1 MKGCNVFSSSSDCNK
16 KEICK
21 NTAIPIIILKNVN
34 DTNYIKTLDL
44 DFNNHVIVMRDTV
57 EDDYNKVCCSYE
69 ITEPLESNEWDLEP
83 TSLGFSSCI
92 FASLSTNKTNCD
104 DYFKGYNKLIDI
116 VKYRNTYE
124 ESKYNLSKIS
134 MYTNAGY
141 AGYSDRDIISIN
153 IDFYQP
159 TTITKEILKGNALI
173 TENARNSSRDE
184 IILKDIRQTNDKEL
198 IDKNIVDFN
207 NYRSKNNLP
216 LLEYRYDVFCGLSY
230 LIDLNYK
237 DLIKSKAYYE
247 KGSKNIID
255 LSFFDSI
262 TPEVDYD
269 IAYYMYDFS
278 KSDIVIIFNEN
289 QLNCVKRRK
298 PKYYKA
304 VAILKSDKPRYVFSK
319 KLYIKYKGLD
329 NYYKNRDYI
338 DSIDNSK
345 VLLTLDGKSAFV
357 GYNEVSLKY
366 CEKV

>member
-1 MKGCNVFSSSSDCNK
+1 MKGCNVFSSSNGYNK

-21 NTAIPIIILKNVN
+21 NKAIPIIILKNVN

-57 EDDYNKVCCSYE
+57 QEDYNKVCCSYE

-83 TSLGFSSCI
+83 TSTGLSSCI
-92 FASLSTNKTNCD
+92 FVSLSINKTNGD
-104 DYFKGYNKLIDI
+104 NYFKGYNKLIDI
-116 VKYRNTYE
+116 VKYRNTYDE
-124 ESKYNLSKIS
+124 NKYNLSKIS

-141 AGYSDRDIISIN
+141 AGYSNRNIIVIN

-159 TTITKEILKGNALI
+159 TTITKEILNGNNSI
-173 TENARNSSRDE
+173 IENARNSSRDE
-184 IILKDIRQTNDKEL
+184 VILKSIRQTNDKEL

-237 DLIKSKAYYE
+237 DLIKSKSYYE

-262 TPEVDYD
+262 TPEVAYD
-269 IAYYMYDFS
+269 VAYYMNDFY
-278 KSDIVIIFNEN
+278 KSDVVIIFNEN
-289 QLNCVKRRK
+289 QLNHVKARK

-366 CEKV
+366 CEKI